1 MASMREY
8 FELTSY
14 KPKYQVGTRIY
25 AKWNKIPF
33 VGTIYNDSLVSEVD
47 GPKLSI
53 HLDLPLNYQDKIFTM
68 LNVKFNTVKDI
79 KVLKELQ

>member
-8 FELTSY
+8 FDLNRY
-14 KPKYQVGTRIY
+14 KPKYEFGTRIY

-33 VGTIYNDSLVSEVD
+33 VGTVYNDSVVSEVD

-53 HLDLPLNYQDKIFTM
+53 HLDLPLVYKDKVYNY
-68 LNVKFNTVKDI
+68 LNVKISDVKDI
-79 KVLKELQ
+79 KKLS